1 MGLGGWRRAV
11 DLLSAAG
18 GRGDP
23 ALGWAAQ
30 RKEEDREKC
39 EVQRTRQTLS
49 RALTPGCHR
58 CVVRAVSISSALSGD
73 CLHKKS
79 PGGSCENPTDGGMGR
94 RGAKVEGREMVGLS
108 HGLLK
113 FGSINSS
120 EIRYMPAMK

>member
-18 GRGDP
+18 GRDDP

-79 PGGSCENPTDGGMGR
+79 PGGSCENPTDGGMQ
-94 RGAKVEGREMVGLS
+94 VLDP
-108 HGLLK
+108 LT
-113 FGSINSS
+113 
-120 EIRYMPAMK
+120 